1 MLPKNSEI
9 RPLVATWM
17 GRETITLSETS
28 QIEKDKYLM
37 ISLICEN
44 LKMIYI
50 NFFTKQRLTN
60 IESKLMV
67 TQGERW
73 GGEG

>member
-28 QIEKDKYLM
+28 QIEKDIYLM
-37 ISLICEN
+37 ISLICG
-44 LKMIYI
+44 IYI
-50 NFFTKQRLTN
+50 DETN
-60 IESKLMV
+60 ELIYKTEIDSQ
-67 TQGERW
+67 T
-73 GGEG
+73 

>member
-1 MLPKNSEI
+1 MDL
-9 RPLVATWM
+9 
-17 GRETITLSETS
+17 ETVILNEVS
-28 QIEKDKYLM
+28 QTEKDKYLM

-50 NFFTKQRLTN
+50 NFFTKQRLTD

-67 TQGERW
+67 TQRERW

>member
-9 RPLVATWM
+9 RPLVAMWM

-37 ISLICEN
+37 ISLICG
-44 LKMIYI
+44 IY
-50 NFFTKQRLTN
+50 KDETN
-60 IESKLMV
+60 ELIYKTEIDSQ
-67 TQGERW
+67 T
-73 GGEG
+73 

>member
-37 ISLICEN
+37 ISLICG
-44 LKMIYI
+44 IY
-50 NFFTKQRLTN
+50 KDETN
-60 IESKLMV
+60 ELIYKTEIVSQ
-67 TQGERW
+67 T
-73 GGEG
+73 